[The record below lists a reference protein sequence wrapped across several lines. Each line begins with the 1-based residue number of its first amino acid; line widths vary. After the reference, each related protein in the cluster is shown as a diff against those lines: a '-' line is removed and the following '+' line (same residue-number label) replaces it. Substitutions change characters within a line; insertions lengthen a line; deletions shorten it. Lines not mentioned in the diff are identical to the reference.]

1 MYDVIKTKDSLR
13 LVKKTGDGLLGITPD
28 VAEINN
34 MRRDGLIGDNAI
46 QEFVQL
52 QDEIKKRQATNAI

>member
-28 VAEINN
+28 VAEIKN

-52 QDEIKKRQATNAI
+52 QDEMKKRQATTAI

>member
-1 MYDVIKTKDSLR
+1 MYDAIKTKDSLR
-13 LVKKTGDGLLGITPD
+13 LVKKTGDGLFGITPD

-34 MRRDGLIGDNAI
+34 MRRDGLISDEAI